1 MKNSCYIKQHLW
13 QIPIKTFVKVRA
25 VICAIVSPCS
35 QNILMVSNNIIAVS
49 GYVAIYEK
57 KKIPFSVVTQKGT
70 SRVFLLGKNISW
82 CHSCSAQLFS
92 QASED
97 HRITKIGENIQ
108 IIQFN
113 HLPISIMPMIRITA
127 QVALEKGCDPLWC
140 PSSGSVTLVCA
151 DRRRWNPMFWDT
163 TGMLWD

>member
-1 MKNSCYIKQHLW
+1 MKNSCYIKKHLW

-35 QNILMVSNNIIAVS
+35 QNILTVSNNIIAVS

-57 KKIPFSVVTQKGT
+57 KKIPFSIVTSKGT

-82 CHSCSAQLFS
+82 CHNCSAQLFS

-97 HRITKIGENIQ
+97 HRITKIGENHSDNLVQ
-108 IIQFN
+108 PFT
-113 HLPISIMPMIRITA
+113 HLHHAHGQDHCT
-127 QVALEKGCDPLWC
+127 GCL
-140 PSSGSVTLVCA
+140 GKRL
-151 DRRRWNPMFWDT
+151 
-163 TGMLWD
+163 